1 MKFRNIFFVLLI
13 LLSGTA
19 CEEALRVSDPE
30 SLSPEDVLDKVSGF
44 ESVVLSA
51 YNRVHRFAW
60 MGQNGIVAPEIMA
73 DNLDFNN
80 RTGRYEQEY
89 VNAVRTH
96 MGRWG
101 NYIGINDCNIII
113 SRIDELKDLTPA
125 ETIVRDQIKGE
136 ALFVRAINY
145 HEMARVYGYEPGQ
158 EVNGFNLTVP
168 IRTNETKGVS
178 DALDVQPR
186 ATNTELYSLIKSDL
200 QQAIS
205 LLGDENDFT
214 PYRANKGAAHA
225 LLARVYLYEGSWA
238 EAAAQ
243 AELAMANT
251 KATLVQGKAAYFDSW
266 FAVPH
271 PESIYEAEI
280 RSTDW
285 STVDGANN
293 SISTLSNNTSSSS
306 QFILVGSPELM
317 AVLDSEVGD
326 IRDTIWDASAAGI
339 PAGSRKCQ
347 KWQGEKGDFLE
358 NIPVIRY
365 SEMMLIAAEGYAK
378 SGNAAQAQMF
388 INNFR
393 AARGLPMTDA
403 TGADLEALIMK
414 ERRVEFALEGHRWFD
429 LKRNGMDIPKTAT
442 SGVPTISYSDF
453 RLLGVIPQSE
463 LSLNEF
469 LVQNPGYN

>member
-1 MKFRNIFFVLLI
+1 MKFRNIFFLFVI
-13 LLSGTA
+13 LLSSSA

-30 SLSPEDVLDKVSGF
+30 SLSPDDVLDKVSGF

-51 YNRVHRFAW
+51 YNRIHRFGW

-80 RTGRYEQEY
+80 RTGRYEQHQ

-96 MGRWG
+96 MDRWA
-101 NYIGINDCNIII
+101 NFIGINDCNIII
-113 SRIDELKDLTPA
+113 DRIDELKDILPEDIA
-125 ETIVRDQIKGE
+125 LRDQVKGE
-136 ALFVRAINY
+136 ALFIRALNY
-145 HEMARVYGYEPGQ
+145 HDMAKVYGYEPGQ

-168 IRTNETKGVS
+168 IRVNETKGVS
-178 DALDVQPR
+178 DALDVKPR
-186 ATNTELYSLIKSDL
+186 ATNTELYTQIKSDL
-200 QQAIS
+200 NAAIS
-205 LLGDENDFT
+205 LLPASN
-214 PYRANKGAAHA
+214 GAAPFRVGKAAAQA
-225 LLARVYLYEGSWA
+225 LLARVLLYEGSWGEAATQA
-238 EAAAQ
+238 EAA
-243 AELAMANT
+243 MASSGVS
-251 KATLVQGKAAYFDSW
+251 LVDNKAAYYDSW

-280 RSTDW
+280 RATDW

-293 SISTLSNNTSSSS
+293 SLSTLSNNTSSSS
-306 QFILVGSPELM
+306 QFILVGSPELI
-317 AVLDSEVGD
+317 AALDSEAGD
-326 IRDTIWDASAAGI
+326 IRDTIWTLTDGT
-339 PAGSRKCQ
+339 PNGTRKCE

-358 NIPVIRY
+358 NIPVFRV

-378 SGNAAQAQMF
+378 SGNTAQAQTT
-388 INNFR
+388 INEFR
-393 AARGLPMTDA
+393 ASRGLPATDA
-403 TGADLEALIMK
+403 SGADLEALIMK

-429 LKRNGMDIPKTAT
+429 LKRNGMDITKSAA

-453 RLLGVIPQSE
+453 RLLGVIPQTE